1 MAHTVESR
9 ISTPAAELRDL
20 LDQAERQVH
29 ALDRT
34 TIADYLVRLDRIDAL
49 FAQIQTDQ
57 AARGPGTDQ
66 ALRSEMGRWTDLQEK
81 IERRNTQSVSYTHLD
96 VYKRQSL
103 HFAG

>member
-49 FAQIQTDQ
+49 
-57 AARGPGTDQ
+57 
-66 ALRSEMGRWTDLQEK
+66 L
-81 IERRNTQSVSYTHLD
+81 
-96 VYKRQSL
+96 SL
-103 HFAG
+103 IHI